1 MGSTEVWKMC
11 VRGGAEWE
19 VIIYSGHSLGGFSNR
34 NMFLLQRVSC
44 FFMSYTHIHWAGD
57 SVDKFCL
64 SPCIFLPRL
73 RWLITI
79 SRSQRKK
86 TPFYLWSLHVDT
98 ICSVSLLMP
107 CKMTAPSP
115 LFHCQITVQ
124 GVEGMEAHK
133 AENTKS
139 HSANTLSGDSLYSGS
154 LGNPLQQKYQGLSYS
169 SGSASLLEKLF
180 YWVCIEVNKE
190 NAGESIRAGMTRKR
204 VA

>member
-1 MGSTEVWKMC
+1 
-11 VRGGAEWE
+11 
-19 VIIYSGHSLGGFSNR
+19 
-34 NMFLLQRVSC
+34 
-44 FFMSYTHIHWAGD
+44 MSYTHIHWAGD
-57 SVDKFCL
+57 SADKFCL
-64 SPCIFLPRL
+64 SRCISLPRL
-73 RWLITI
+73 HWLITI
-79 SRSQRKK
+79 SLSQRKK
-86 TPFYLWSLHVDT
+86 TPLYLWSLRVDT

-124 GVEGMEAHK
+124 RGVGRMVGAHK

-154 LGNPLQQKYQGLSYS
+154 LENPLQQKYQGLSYS

-190 NAGESIRAGMTRKR
+190 NARESIRAEMTRKR